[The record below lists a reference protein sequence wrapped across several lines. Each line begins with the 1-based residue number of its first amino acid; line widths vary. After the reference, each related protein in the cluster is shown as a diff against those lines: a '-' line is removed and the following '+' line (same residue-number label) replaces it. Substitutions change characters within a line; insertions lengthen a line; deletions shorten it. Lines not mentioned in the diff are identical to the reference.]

1 MDFREPTEGEIVE
14 MATAAQNAAAQKA
27 RELGFYPAISLVAL
41 VAAGDAAMKT
51 MEVID
56 TIGLEATIEIAE
68 AFMKA
73 ELYDLGR
80 EAEETLKEE

>member
-1 MDFREPTEGEIVE
+1 MDFREPTEDEIVE

-27 RELGFYPAISLVAL
+27 RELGLYPAISLVAL
-41 VAAGDAAMKT
+41 VEAGDAAMKT
-51 MEVID
+51 MEIIS
-56 TIGLEATIEIAE
+56 TIGLEATFEIAE